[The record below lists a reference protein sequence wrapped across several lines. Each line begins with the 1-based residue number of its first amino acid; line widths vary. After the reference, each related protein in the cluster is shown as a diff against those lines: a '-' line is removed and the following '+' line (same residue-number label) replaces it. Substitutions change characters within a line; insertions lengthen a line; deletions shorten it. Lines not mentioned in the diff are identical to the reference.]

1 MTSLPFPVRI
11 SGDSMRPVLPPG
23 ARAIAVP
30 LQDLA
35 TLRAGDVVI
44 VRHPGRSQ
52 GELIKRILGRTE
64 HGEYLLAADNPSRGA
79 ESVDFGPVPGSAILA
94 RVPWRYWPLPPRSL
108 RKRPAP

>member
-1 MTSLPFPVRI
+1 MPSLPFPVRI

-30 LQDLA
+30 LQGLA
-35 TLRAGDVVI
+35 TLRAGDVVV
-44 VRHPGRSQ
+44 VRHPGRPRS
-52 GELIKRILGRTE
+52 ELIKRILAVTGD
-64 HGEYLLAADNPSRGA
+64 GEYLLAADNPSRGA
-79 ESVDFGPVPGSAILA
+79 ESVDFGPVPRAAILA